1 MSIPTAQPWLRSKRA
16 IVIAGTVATTLSL
29 AYAVPQVRSQWS
41 QRREARAIEMLT
53 VLETPYAAG
62 DAAELR
68 RQELVTILANL
79 HEVSTLYGAGAS
91 ARASEYHLEAR
102 TTAESAIDV
111 VMGAS
116 LAELSLMIE
125 HVPDLG
131 ELTRSTSRLLA
142 IAREDAADSLAMSY
156 GGNANAAPS
165 PQGAAVNS
173 HGFPGAPYSSEV
185 GSVRPSTGALL
196 AASATHETAEGVRE
210 VASRGCDQTV
220 VAIGA
225 GGNPSLACI
234 ATDAVYIVAK
244 TAFWAIQFESDDV
257 DSAEIAGSYLRLGHL
272 HDDITFH
279 DSDVRQ
285 MLNGHDEGIRDLV
298 TETVSDHDANMAQI
312 VSSHDQN
319 ITEFVAV
326 TVSETVS
333 EHDANMAQV
342 VSSHDENITE
352 VVALHDAAISVQV
365 ADHDF
370 NVRNELDGHDVAVRG
385 ELDVHDT
392 FVRSALGQAQQTL
405 DERVEQ
411 RKVALQAFMLWDQRE
426 YLVVCLESGSPIN
439 VSFVAIE
446 SYNRTQN
453 AFVPCSAA
461 QVVPA
466 GTGIYKVILAPN
478 GPVSSEVYRVR
489 VRCNDGLEH
498 FGQLVFSRSTRG

>member
-1 MSIPTAQPWLRSKRA
+1 VNTQKAKEFPVSIPTAQPWLRSKRA

-312 VSSHDQN
+312 VSSHD
-319 ITEFVAV
+319 
-326 TVSETVS
+326 
-333 EHDANMAQV
+333 
-342 VSSHDENITE
+342 ENITE

>member
-312 VSSHDQN
+312 VSSHD
-319 ITEFVAV
+319 
-326 TVSETVS
+326 
-333 EHDANMAQV
+333 
-342 VSSHDENITE
+342 ENITE